1 MRKSF
6 LCLYHILSWLILFI
20 ILLLV
25 LLFSLL
31 DSPSMALKLLENP
44 LKEQGIEYG
53 EMRGSLLSGFTLKDV
68 NYNNQVKAKTLKVK
82 VDFKKLED
90 RILYIDDVKIENLEV
105 EEKFL
110 ESILDTNSSSS
121 SDSNST
127 LPFDLVIVN
136 NLDFSLKNMHYQ
148 EYKINRV
155 NLKINHFRSD
165 MKKSHKGNIFLNLD
179 SNVADCELEANIK
192 NSTYIVHGNIEG
204 EQLFLNR
211 FLQDNNVTFLLNP
224 KFKLL
229 VNGDMEK
236 LNYELRTE
244 KLTLKQN
251 DYRVNSKKNI
261 AEGEYNFKSEN
272 LKIDLISSI
281 NSNVA
286 DFKLKA
292 KTNVKLSDINSSLKF
307 NINLQLKPKEQLFLK
322 ELKEQNLSLESM
334 PYIDLNSSGSMK
346 KSIFYFSLKGLK
358 LKQNDIAL
366 NLKDLYLNGEVKA
379 LKGDIDVSFLT
390 HFDSSV
396 ANGFI
401 DGKTVLNFKDLN
413 NSLIFDIKSNVDLQ
427 PKYVNK
433 FLVDSNVT
441 LSEKTPIELVAKG
454 DMNQLIVKLLTQT
467 KVKTEGIISTVKL
480 ESSEIEI
487 KVKEH
492 QVKGELYL
500 KSNAQNI
507 ALDLRSNFYGDYLNV
522 EKLNTTTDINLRR
535 FNAFEINLNSLTPLA
550 LKIDNS
556 QDGATLIL
564 NSKKI
569 KLNAKSKDFDNFI
582 FDIKTNNIYLYKIMK
597 LPRELDKKFIKI
609 DLKGSSTLSK
619 EYFTL
624 MGKLESNRKFKMNI
638 EAKNRESGLDVN
650 LFSKFLKLKA
660 KGDLTKKDIHLMVS
674 IDSLKK
680 LQKEFSALYSFTP
693 VPVDGKVKLDT
704 HLKEEKISFFLNSP
718 KIKLDGFNMERVD
731 IRGEYLN
738 ELLTLD
744 KLSFNTTGFKPKSL
758 NQHYYLNQKGLIYL
772 GEKRDIFLDIHP
784 KILIKAI
791 GNKDNL
797 KASIQVETLPLGHN
811 EYGNTIVSCDIDYI
825 QIAKKKRVSGGIFLD
840 KLKLFYESKYLDPS
854 SDNDVIV
861 LSKKDKSKEEKID
874 DFLENTFVDVK
885 LYASAAEYKTR
896 DIELKFT
903 VNIKAK
909 KEFGKSL
916 RLLGKIQEIKGRVEQ
931 APKLFTV
938 VDSNLVFRGA
948 KDPNPLLDITV
959 KHELPDVLITIKIH
973 GNAKRPKLSFSSE
986 PPLPKKD
993 ILSYILL
1000 GVSTANLA
1008 EGKGSLGREAQLFIL
1023 NQAARDLA
1031 YDVEL
1036 DRVFIKDDGT
1046 GEGYAIQVGKKIN
1059 DDTMFVIENSKE
1071 GNSFILEHDVNKNIK
1086 VEVAHHQ
1093 KTVPSQ
1099 SIDLFFRKRFK

>member
-1 MRKSF
+1 LRNFF
-6 LCLYHILSWLILFI
+6 LWLYHILSWLIL
-20 ILLLV
+20 LLLLLSI
-25 LLFSLL
+25 LLFSLV
-31 DSPSMALKLLENP
+31 DSPSVALKLLENP

-68 NYNNQVKAKTLKVK
+68 NYNNQVKAKSLKVK
-82 VDFKKLED
+82 IDFKKLEE

-110 ESILDTNSSSS
+110 ASLLDENSSSS
-121 SDSNST
+121 SESNST

-148 EYKINRV
+148 EYKINRA
-155 NLKINHFRSD
+155 NFKINHFRTD
-165 MKKSHKGNIFLNLD
+165 MKKSHKGNIFLTID
-179 SNVADCELEANIK
+179 SNVADFDVEASIK
-192 NSTYIVHGNIEG
+192 NSAYVIHGNIEG
-204 EQLFLNR
+204 EQLFLNK
-211 FLQDNNVTFLLNP
+211 FLQDNNVTLLSNP
-224 KFKLL
+224 RFKLL

-236 LNYELRTE
+236 LNYEVKIE

-261 AEGEYNFKSEN
+261 VKGDYDFKSEN
-272 LKIDLISSI
+272 LKTDLISSI

-307 NINLQLKPKEQLFLK
+307 NVNLHLEPKEVLFLQ

-334 PYIDLNSSGSMK
+334 PYIDLYSSGSVQ
-346 KSIFYFSLKGLK
+346 KSIFNLSLKGLK
-358 LKQNDIAL
+358 VKQNDINL
-366 NLKDLYLNGEVKA
+366 DLKDLDLKGEVKA
-379 LKGDIDVSFLT
+379 LKGDIDVALLT

-401 DGKTVLNFKDLN
+401 EGKTALNFKDVN
-413 NSLIFDIKSNVDLQ
+413 NSLKFDVKTKIEVE

-454 DMNQLIVKLLTQT
+454 DMNQLIVKLLAQT
-467 KVKTEGIISTVKL
+467 KVKTEGIVSTVKL

-507 ALDLRSNFYGDYLNV
+507 ALDLRS
-522 EKLNTTTDINLRR
+522 
-535 FNAFEINLNSLTPLA
+535 NAFEINLNSLTPLA

-582 FDIKTNNIYLYKIMK
+582 FDIKTDNIYPYKIMK
-597 LPRELDKKFIKI
+597 LPSQLDKKFIKI

-624 MGKLESNRKFKMNI
+624 MGKLESNRQFKMNI
-638 EAKNRESGLDVN
+638 EAKNEESGLDVN

-660 KGDLTKKDIHLMVS
+660 KGDLTKKDIHLMVN

-693 VPVDGKVKLDT
+693 VPVDGKVKLNT
-704 HLKEEKISFFLNSP
+704 HLKEERISFSLNSP
-718 KIKLDGFNMERVD
+718 KLKLDGFNMEKVD
-731 IRGEYLN
+731 ISGEYLN

-758 NQHYYLNQKGLIYL
+758 NQHYYLNRKGLVRL
-772 GEKRDIFLDIHP
+772 GEKREVILDMHP
-784 KILIKAI
+784 RILISATGDK
-791 GNKDNL
+791 KNL
-797 KASIQVETLPLGHN
+797 EASFQVETLPIGHN
-811 EYGNTIVSCDIDYI
+811 EYGNTLLSCDIDYT
-825 QIAKKKRVSGGIFLD
+825 QIANKKRIEGGIFLD
-840 KLKLFYESKYLDPS
+840 KLKIFYESKYLDPS
-854 SDNDVIV
+854 ADNDVIV
-861 LSKKDKSKEEKID
+861 LTKKDKENKEQGD
-874 DFLENTFVDVK
+874 DFLKNTFVNIR
-885 LYASAAEYKTR
+885 LYAPDAKYKTR
-896 DIELKFT
+896 DIELEYT
-903 VNIKAK
+903 VNVKAK

-916 RLLGKIQEIKGRVEQ
+916 RMLGKVKEIEGRVEQ

-948 KDPNPLLDITV
+948 KEPNPLLDITV

-993 ILSYILL
+993 ILSYLLL

-1046 GEGYAIQVGKKIN
+1046 GEGYAIQVGKKVN

-1086 VEVAHHQ
+1086 VELGHHQ